1 MAIKIKDTMK
11 KFVFLTALF
20 LGAHILS
27 SNESQAQWEP
37 DVRLTNDPDVSWTS
51 LYNARSIAASGNIVH
66 VVWYDTRDG
75 NREIYY
81 KRSVDGGVNW
91 GTDTRMTNANG
102 DSWYPSISISG
113 LFVHVVWM
121 DTRDGNTEVYYK
133 RSTDEGVSWEADV
146 RLTNNTSPSAYP
158 SISVSGLEVHV
169 VWRDYPGNFEIF
181 YKRSIDGGSNWGSD
195 TRLTNNSA
203 ASYEASIAVS
213 GQVVHV
219 VWYDERHGIAEEIY
233 YKRSVDGG
241 VSWGDDIRLTNNA
254 GDSWAPSVSV
264 SDSTVHIVWYDHRDA
279 NWEIYYKRSTDGGI
293 SWESDTRLT
302 NDAAQKSNPCIS
314 VSDQVV
320 NVVWED
326 NRDGN
331 YEIYYKGSTDN
342 GINWGAD
349 YRLTYAALFSGRPSV
364 AVSGSSVHVV
374 WYDGR
379 EGNDEIYYKRNPTGI
394 TGLENIESEIPN
406 EFILEQNYPNPFNP
420 STSIQYQ
427 VFSNTKVSLI
437 IYDVLGNKVATLV
450 NEEKPAGNYEVNWN
464 ASNLSSGVYYYK
476 LQAGP
481 FIETKKMILLR

>member
-1 MAIKIKDTMK
+1 MK

-37 DVRLTNDPDVSWTS
+37 DVRLTNDPDVSWIS
-51 LYNARSIAASGNIVH
+51 LNNARSVAASGNVVH

-75 NREIYY
+75 NREVYY

-91 GTDTRMTNANG
+91 GTDTRITNANG
-102 DSWYPSISISG
+102 DSWYPSISVSG

-133 RSTDEGVSWEADV
+133 RSTDEGISWEADV
-146 RLTNNTSPSAYP
+146 RLTNNASPSSYP

-169 VWRDYPGNFEIF
+169 VWRDYPGNFEIY
-181 YKRSIDGGSNWGSD
+181 YKRSIDGGANWSLD

-203 ASYEASIAVS
+203 ASYDASIAVS

-233 YKRSVDGG
+233 YKRSQDGG
-241 VSWGDDIRLTNNA
+241 ASWGEDTRLTNYA
-254 GDSWAPSVSV
+254 GDSWAASVSV
-264 SDSTVHIVWYDHRDA
+264 SGSTVHIVWYDRRDAA

-293 SWESDTRLT
+293 SWESDKRLT
-302 NDAAQKSNPCIS
+302 NDAAEKSHPCIS

-326 NRDGN
+326 KRDGN
-331 YEIYYKGSTDN
+331 YEIYYKRSTDD

-349 YRLTYAALFSGRPSV
+349 YRLTNAASYSGRPSV

-379 EGNDEIYYKRNPTGI
+379 EGNDEIHYKRNPTGNVTGI
-394 TGLENIESEIPN
+394 ETIGLELPGD
-406 EFILEQNYPNPFNP
+406 FKLEQNYPNPFNP
-420 STSIQYQ
+420 STKISWQ
-427 VFSNTKVSLI
+427 SPVSGWLTLKI
-437 IYDVLGNKVATLV
+437 FDVLGREVETLV
-450 NEEKPAGNYEVNWN
+450 DEFREAGFNYTFYNVN
-464 ASNLSSGVYYYK
+464 SSIPSGVYFYQLK
-476 LQAGP
+476 AGS
-481 FIETKKMILLR
+481 FTQTKKMILLR

>member
-1 MAIKIKDTMK
+1 MKTIFLAILAC
-11 KFVFLTALF
+11 FLSVQ
-20 LGAHILS
+20 I
-27 SNESQAQWEP
+27 SQAQWEP

-51 LYNARSIAASGNIVH
+51 LNNARCTAASGNVVH
-66 VVWYDTRDG
+66 IVWYDTRDG

-91 GTDTRMTNANG
+91 GTDARMTNANG

-146 RLTNNTSPSAYP
+146 RLTNNASPSVYP

-169 VWRDYPGNFEIF
+169 VWRDYPGNFEIY
-181 YKRSIDGGSNWGSD
+181 YKRSIDGGANWGSD

-203 ASYEASIAVS
+203 TSYEASIAVS

-233 YKRSVDGG
+233 YKRSEDGG
-241 VSWGDDIRLTNNA
+241 VSWGEDTRLTNNA

-264 SDSTVHIVWYDHRDA
+264 SDSTVHIVWYDDRDA
-279 NWEIYYKRSTDGGI
+279 YWEIYYKRSTDGGI
-293 SWESDTRLT
+293 SWESDKRLT
-302 NDAAQKSNPCIS
+302 NDIAQKSNPSIS

-331 YEIYYKGSTDN
+331 YEIYYKSSTDD
-342 GINWGAD
+342 GINWGVD
-349 YRLTYAALFSGRPSV
+349 YRLTNAALYSGRPSV

-374 WYDGR
+374 WHDGR
-379 EGNDEIYYKRNPTGI
+379 EGNDEIHYKRNPTGNVTGI
-394 TGLENIESEIPN
+394 ETIGLELPGD
-406 EFILEQNYPNPFNP
+406 FKLEQNYPNPFNP
-420 STSIQYQ
+420 SSTIRFQIPSSGF
-427 VFSNTKVSLI
+427 VLLVVH
-437 IYDVLGNKVATLV
+437 DVLGTEVATLIS
-450 NEEKPAGNYEVNWN
+450 EQMEAGTYTKQFDAN
-464 ASNLSSGVYYYK
+464 NLTSGVYFYQ
-476 LQAGP
+476 LR
-481 FIETKKMILLR
+481 FNNFTDTKKFVLIK

>member
-1 MAIKIKDTMK
+1 MK

-20 LGAHILS
+20 LCTHVVS
-27 SNESQAQWEP
+27 STESQAQWEP

-51 LYNARSIAASGNIVH
+51 LYNARCIAASGNVVH
-66 VVWYDTRDG
+66 VVWYETRDG

-102 DSWYPSISISG
+102 DSWYPSISLSG

-146 RLTNNTSPSAYP
+146 RLTNNASPSAYP

-169 VWRDYPGNFEIF
+169 VWRDYSGNFEIY
-181 YKRSIDGGSNWGSD
+181 YKRSTDGGANWDSN

-203 ASYEASIAVS
+203 ASYEASIAVF
-213 GQVVHV
+213 GQIVHV

-233 YKRSVDGG
+233 YKRSTDGG
-241 VSWGDDIRLTNNA
+241 VSWGEDTRLTNSA
-254 GDSWAPSVSV
+254 GNSWAPSVSV
-264 SDSTVHIVWYDHRDA
+264 SYSNVHIVWYDDRDA
-279 NWEIYYKRSTDGGI
+279 SWEIYYKRSTDGGI

-302 NDAAQKSNPCIS
+302 NDIAQKSNPSIS
-314 VSDQVV
+314 ASDQVV

-331 YEIYYKGSTDN
+331 YEIYYKRSTDD

-349 YRLTYAALFSGRPSV
+349 YRLTNAAFFSGRPSV

-379 EGNDEIYYKRNPTGI
+379 EGNDEIYYKRNPTGNVTGI
-394 TGLENIESEIPN
+394 ETIGLELPGD
-406 EFILEQNYPNPFNP
+406 FKLEQNYPNPFNP
-420 STSIQYQ
+420 SSTIRFQIPSSGF
-427 VFSNTKVSLI
+427 VLLVVH
-437 IYDVLGNKVATLV
+437 DVLGNEVATLIS
-450 NEEKPAGNYEVNWN
+450 EQMEAGTYTKQVD
-464 ASNLSSGVYYYK
+464 AKNLTSGVYFYR
-476 LQAGP
+476 LHTGN
-481 FIETKKMILLR
+481 FVETKKFNLLK